1 MAIEIKLAETDAEIA
16 ATFGVMQQLR
26 TKLVERDYVALVRK
40 QQQQAGYL
48 VAYVRAPERDG
59 GRVVAAAGF
68 KLSCSLAWGDFV
80 YIDDL
85 VTDTNTRSAGHGAA
99 LMKWVADYGRQRGC
113 KELHLDSGV
122 QRFAAHRFYL
132 RERMD
137 ITCHH
142 FAMNI

>member
-1 MAIEIKLAETDAEIA
+1 MTIEIQLATIDKDIA
-16 ATFGVMQQLR
+16 STFAVMQQLR
-26 TKLVERDYVALVRK
+26 TKLVESEYVPLVRK
-40 QQQQAGYL
+40 QQQSAGYL
-48 VAYVRAPERDG
+48 LAFVRDDH
-59 GRVVAAAGF
+59 RVVAAAGF

-80 YIDDL
+80 YVDDL
-85 VTDTNTRSAGHGAA
+85 VTDANTRSAGHGTR
-99 LMKWVADYGRQRGC
+99 LLQWIVDYGRQRGC

-142 FAMNI
+142 FALTIG